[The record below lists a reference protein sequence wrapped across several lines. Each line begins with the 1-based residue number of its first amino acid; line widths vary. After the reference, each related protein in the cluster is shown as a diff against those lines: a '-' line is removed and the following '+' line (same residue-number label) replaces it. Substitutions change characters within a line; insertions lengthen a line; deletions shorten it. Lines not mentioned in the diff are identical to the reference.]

1 MANIVNI
8 LMILLAVAV
17 CAPVAVFCLEVALSL
32 LPRRGSVAALLPS
45 DSRAA
50 VLIPAHDEEAVIGG
64 TLSTLMPTMPAGG
77 RVVVVADNCR
87 DRTAE
92 IARSF
97 GAEVVERTDAVKRGK
112 GFALDCGIRYLAEDP
127 HVGCISAAQCTIESL
142 KPTEGAFRTIH
153 APYEKPQAIVF
164 LDADCRV
171 GPETVKLLAAA
182 AIETGRPVQGLNLC
196 DPDPNGSVLQLIS
209 GLAFRFKNLVRTLG
223 LVRLAGMCH
232 LTGTGMALPWNLA
245 ASAKLADGNVVEDMQ
260 LGINLALAGKPA
272 LFLPAAR
279 VDSPL
284 PQQRTAARTQRTR
297 WEHGHLKTLLT
308 QVPRL
313 TLLALRHRRLDLAW
327 LALDLAV
334 PPLALLA
341 FGLAATTALT
351 AASCLLGGSTTP
363 LTISAFACAGLL
375 LAVLAGWALH
385 CRRQV
390 PLFALLA
397 APLYVAAKLPI
408 YAAFLF
414 KRQVQWVRTHR
425 DPISG

>member
-1 MANIVNI
+1 MVMAGNWMLIG
-8 LMILLAVAV
+8 LTVAV
-17 CAPVAVFCLEVALSL
+17 CAPVAMFCLEVALSL
-32 LPRRGSVAALLPS
+32 VPRHRGAPARLPENAGV
-45 DSRAA
+45 A
-50 VLIPAHDEEAVIGG
+50 VLIPAHNEEAVLGA
-64 TLSTLMPTMPAGG
+64 TLATLLPTMPTGG
-77 RVVVVADNCR
+77 RVVVVADNCS

-97 GAEVVERTDAVKRGK
+97 GAEAAERTDALKRGK
-112 GFALDCGIRYLAEDP
+112 GFALDFGIQYLAKDQ
-127 HVGCISAAQCTIESL
+127 HVGCISAAQCTTESPN
-142 KPTEGAFRTIH
+142 PTEGAFRTAH
-153 APYEKPQAIVF
+153 APYETPDVIVF

-171 GPETVKLLAAA
+171 GPDTVKLLAAA

-284 PQQRTAARTQRTR
+284 PQQRAAARTQRTR

-313 TLLALRHRRLDLAW
+313 LLLALRHRRLDLAW

-351 AASCLLGGSTTP
+351 AASWLLGGSTTP
-363 LTISAFACAGLL
+363 LTISAIACAGLL
-375 LAVLAGWALH
+375 LAVLAGWAAH

-397 APLYVAAKLPI
+397 APLYIAAKLPI
-408 YAAFLF
+408 YLAFIF
-414 KRQVQWVRTHR
+414 KRQQAWVRTAR
-425 DPISG
+425 S

>member
-1 MANIVNI
+1 MVAAVNVG
-8 LMILLAVAV
+8 LVVLAVAV
-17 CAPVAVFCLEVALSL
+17 CVPVGVFCLEVLLALV
-32 LPRRGSVAALLPS
+32 PRRRGDTALLVS
-45 DSRAA
+45 DARVA

-64 TLSTLMPTMPAGG
+64 TLATLMPTMPVNG
-77 RVVVVADNCR
+77 RVVVIADNCS

-97 GAEVVERTDAVKRGK
+97 GAEVAERKDETKRGK
-112 GFALDCGIRYLAEDP
+112 GFALDFGIRYLARGEAGGG
-127 HVGCISAAQCTIESL
+127 HSS
-142 KPTEGAFRTIH
+142 
-153 APYEKPQAIVF
+153 PYVIVF

-171 GPETVKLLAAA
+171 KPDTVTLLAAA

-196 DPDPNGSVLQLIS
+196 DPDPNGGVLQMIS

-245 ASAKLADGNVVEDMQ
+245 QTAKLADGNVVEDMQ
-260 LGINLALAGKPA
+260 LGLNLALAGRPA
-272 LFLPAAR
+272 MFLPEAR

-284 PQQRTAARTQRTR
+284 PQQRAAARTQRTR

-308 QVPRL
+308 QTPRL
-313 TLLALRHRRLDLAW
+313 MGLAIRHRRLDLAW

-341 FGLAATTALT
+341 VGLFAMTVIAAGAW
-351 AASCLLGGSTTP
+351 LLGTSATP
-363 LTISAFACAGLL
+363 LIVCGVAGAALL
-375 LAVLAGWALH
+375 LAVLSGWAVH

-390 PLFALLA
+390 PFFALLA
-397 APLYVAAKLPI
+397 APFYVALKLPI
-408 YAAFLF
+408 YLTFLG
-414 KRQVQWVRTHR
+414 KRQVQWVRTQR
-425 DPISG
+425 DVVRAS